1 MIKDKLVVH
10 LIKTYNIRRNY
21 FCVYGRICVKS
32 TDRYD
37 ATNKTVTFFIWIETY
52 PTAL

>member
-1 MIKDKLVVH
+1 MIHDKLVVL
-10 LIKTYNIRRNY
+10 LIKTYKARKNY

-37 ATNKTVTFFIWIETY
+37 ATNKTVTFLYE
-52 PTAL
+52 